1 MEKRALTSVEA
12 RLGVDLFFFFF
23 LWSLGVGLGRG
34 SERQG

>member
-23 LWSLGVGLGRG
+23 PVVSGGGVGEG
-34 SERQG
+34 Q